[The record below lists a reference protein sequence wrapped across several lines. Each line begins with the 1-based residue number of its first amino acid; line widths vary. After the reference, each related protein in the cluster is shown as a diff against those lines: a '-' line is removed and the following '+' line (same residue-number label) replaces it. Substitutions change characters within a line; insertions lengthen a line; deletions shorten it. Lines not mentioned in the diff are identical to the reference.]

1 MAKPVASRPTMATS
15 PTSRSHSRV
24 PISCFLHYLGE
35 GLVGTGT
42 VRDLS
47 VKGWRIDGD
56 KPVTVG
62 MKLALRVFL
71 PDQPKAIDI
80 EGATVQWANDRQFG
94 LEVVHM
100 NASAQARIVDF
111 VDAMLKASES
121 SSVA

>member
-1 MAKPVASRPTMATS
+1 MATS

-121 SSVA
+121 SRVA